1 MNTNEQLLLV
11 DNNDNFSGQ
20 YADRLSC
27 HTGKG
32 LHHRAFVV
40 VVFNNKNEILL
51 QKRKHV
57 LWDGYWDVT
66 AISHVL
72 HKKDFDESY
81 EQAAYRALKHE
92 MGVPEIPLKNI
103 GGFNY
108 FAKYHTYCENEYCAV
123 FVGTWDGKITAN
135 NNVVYTYKW
144 MDIDEFYN
152 DAKIHQSVYAPWTI
166 LTAELLQSSPV
177 RY

>member
-1 MNTNEQLLLV
+1 MDRHQQLLLV
-11 DNNDNFSGQ
+11 DHNDNFSGQ

-40 VVFNNKNEILL
+40 VIFNSQNEILL
-51 QKRKHV
+51 QKRKHI

-72 HKKDFDESY
+72 HKKDYDESY
-81 EQAAYRALKHE
+81 KQAAYRALNNE
-92 MGVPEIPLKNI
+92 MGIPEIPIKNI

-108 FAKYHTYCENEYCAV
+108 FAKYHAYCENEYCAV
-123 FVGTWDGKITAN
+123 LVGKWEGNIRTNPAA
-135 NNVVYTYKW
+135 VYEYKW
-144 MDIDEFYN
+144 MIADEFYT
-152 DAKIHQSVYAPWTI
+152 DTKMHRSLYAPWTI
-166 LTAELLQSSPV
+166 LTAELLQSSPM